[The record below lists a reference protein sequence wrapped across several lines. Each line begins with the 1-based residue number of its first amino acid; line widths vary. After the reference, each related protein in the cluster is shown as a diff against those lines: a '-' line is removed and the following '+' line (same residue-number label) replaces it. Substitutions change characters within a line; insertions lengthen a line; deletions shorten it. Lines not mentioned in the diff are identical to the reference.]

1 MEPKTQAG
9 YPLPESATGKEAD
22 SGTSDRPYD
31 DLYIYLL
38 EGVVVAE
45 YESYLGQAFIGNWV
59 EDNSS
64 FLFFGRPADK
74 AVNRLVKEFPQFEL
88 VEAHHFTYDQWQGGG
103 LETIKVDK
111 FVVVPPWK
119 QADADEGS
127 ILIVLD
133 PGVVFGNGLHP
144 TTRDCLKA
152 LSYAYGQQPF
162 QRVLDLGTGTGVLA
176 LAAAFLGAEGVLAV
190 DINPL
195 CVKTAMRNIGLN
207 RLHDIIRTVE
217 GPAEHFVD
225 EPSDLVVANI
235 HHEVIERLLDRGA
248 FRDTDRFVIS
258 GLMRSQFRDV
268 RSRLE
273 KNRFRILREWD
284 HDMTWFTLLAMKE
297 FG

>member
-1 MEPKTQAG
+1 MEPKTHVEQS
-9 YPLPESATGKEAD
+9 YPEPVNEKGVD
-22 SGTSDRPYD
+22 SGTDDRPYD
-31 DLYIYLL
+31 DLFIYLL
-38 EGVVVAE
+38 EGVVKAE
-45 YESYLGQAFIGNWV
+45 YEPDLGHAFIGNWV

-64 FLFFGRPADK
+64 FLFFGKPADK
-74 AVNRLVKEFPQFEL
+74 PVKRLVKAFPQLEL
-88 VEAHHFTYDQWQGGG
+88 IEAHHFTYDQWQGGG

-111 FVVVPPWK
+111 FVVVPPW
-119 QADADEGS
+119 QQVDAYEGS
-127 ILIVLD
+127 IRIVLD

-144 TTRDCLKA
+144 TTRDCMKA
-152 LSYAYGQQPF
+152 LSYAYGQRPF

-207 RLHDIIRTVE
+207 RLHPVIRTVE
-217 GPAEHFVD
+217 GPAENFVD

-235 HHEVIERLLDRGA
+235 HHEVIERLLDRGV
-248 FRDTDRFVIS
+248 FQDTERFIIS

-268 RSRLE
+268 RAQLE